1 MSFLSQGG
9 SLFPCLPAIVFF
21 TKSSQMF
28 FASSLYKGDGRKMLC
43 PQSNTSWNY
52 LLAVVDFYLVN
63 NFQDNFPLCS
73 FTPPPNL
80 SPPSIM
86 NLDAAESCRSD
97 LACKNVSQSKQNV
110 LFGLECSKLLWIT
123 GLVFAKWKAISLA
136 KKYLWGYLWLLA
148 HRENVWKLSREKDIV
163 HVYIN
168 LSWNQKKKKA
178 WITAFRF
185 QLKSFR
191 FSASSNRY

>member
-1 MSFLSQGG
+1 MSPVKYQLKLSIGCGWFLS
-9 SLFPCLPAIVFF
+9 S
-21 TKSSQMF
+21 
-28 FASSLYKGDGRKMLC
+28 Y
-43 PQSNTSWNY
+43 
-52 LLAVVDFYLVN
+52 

-97 LACKNVSQSKQNV
+97 LACKNVSQSKQDV

-163 HVYIN
+163 HVYMCISIFN
-168 LSWNQKKKKA
+168 ETRKKKSLNNCISLSIK
-178 WITAFRF
+178 IF
-185 QLKSFR
+185 SFLS
-191 FSASSNRY
+191 FI

>member
-1 MSFLSQGG
+1 MSPIKYQLKLSTGCGWFLS
-9 SLFPCLPAIVFF
+9 S
-21 TKSSQMF
+21 
-28 FASSLYKGDGRKMLC
+28 Y
-43 PQSNTSWNY
+43 
-52 LLAVVDFYLVN
+52 
-63 NFQDNFPLCS
+63 NFQDNFPLCW
-73 FTPPPNL
+73 FTPPPSL

-97 LACKNVSQSKQNV
+97 LACKNVSQSKQDV

-136 KKYLWGYLWLLA
+136 KKYLWGYLWLLT

-163 HVYIN
+163 HVYMCI
-168 LSWNQKKKKA
+168 SIFHETRKKKTPEF
-178 WITAFRF
+178 TAFRF